1 MEIETMWKGELYIQ
15 DEESMEEFFN
25 NMTLITEEEKDKARE
40 VVEDADTVNWPI
52 EIVFE
57 IQDDSWSEF
66 ASKRPDEAKVI
77 EQFLENDEAEQ
88 AEAWLPGNSFM
99 KEYEIKYEGP
109 SGKLRV
115 ATIDAEEFDAKA
127 DSLKMWENKGDDKPV
142 FALAGFPYAL
152 MVNE

>member
-1 MEIETMWKGELYIQ
+1 
-15 DEESMEEFFN
+15 
-25 NMTLITEEEKDKARE
+25 
-40 VVEDADTVNWPI
+40 
-52 EIVFE
+52 
-57 IQDDSWSEF
+57 
-66 ASKRPDEAKVI
+66 
-77 EQFLENDEAEQ
+77 
-88 AEAWLPGNSFM
+88 M